1 MAEQLPVVL
10 LLHKNNEEE
19 FEMVKSAPD
28 RRVNQRFAIHLPIH
42 FRVSQRGASSRWG
55 SGVTCDIS
63 SGGVSFRCRRPLPV
77 GAHIEMIIDW
87 PAKYDDSFP
96 IDLQSTGFIVRSDGN
111 RAAVRMTA
119 RHFRIETAR
128 VEPIGQTA

>member
-1 MAEQLPVVL
+1 MAIAAQ
-10 LLHKNNEEE
+10 
-19 FEMVKSAPD
+19 D

-42 FRVSQRGASSRWG
+42 FRVSQKGASSRWG

-77 GAHIEMIIDW
+77 GAHIEMLIDW
-87 PAKYDDSFP
+87 PAKYDEVYP

-111 RAAVRMTA
+111 KTSVRMTA
-119 RHFRIETAR
+119 RHLRINAAQAQ
-128 VEPIGQTA
+128 PIGQTA

>member
-1 MAEQLPVVL
+1 MARA
-10 LLHKNNEEE
+10 NEE
-19 FEMVKSAPD
+19 
-28 RRVNQRFAIHLPIH
+28 RRVNQRFVIHLPIH
-42 FRVSQRGASSRWG
+42 FRISQKGASSRWG

-87 PAKYDDSFP
+87 PAKFDDTYP

-111 RAAVRMTA
+111 KTSVRMTA
-119 RHFRIETAR
+119 RHLRINPAQAQ
-128 VEPIGQTA
+128 PIGQTA